1 MPFPLPADFFRCP
14 PLHPDDGEALRTIG
28 GQNSIDVI
36 RYARLENGPIK
47 WSLDADDSDLL
58 IYQGRDPYAPPGVVS
73 WIGITEVMA
82 NLTEVSSLFH
92 ADTHDA
98 FRDKYQ
104 AIFTD
109 VLDVATLY
117 TLNAPSEEFPRHFLG
132 VRWQVMSSPAAGV
145 AKHRDMCILESHH
158 DFEAEDK
165 RGWVIAFKSIELS
178 ACPDLY
184 STLGLVR
191 CVHHRSGI
199 VFTESVRPGYL
210 MVAQLIQCNLGGSA
224 PSWFMGMT
232 MKRRCRLIT
241 QLTQHIR
248 LARLNGSHF
257 LAEDELIP
265 RAARSR
271 CFLCQKGFHLLNPKS
286 RCRKCGEVI
295 CRSCSKVWQI
305 LVAGLPTKLRICT
318 ACAIA
323 TDAYEALT
331 NSIMQDV
338 MDDDGRRL
346 RPQSGSNFSLRK

>member
-14 PLHPDDGEALRTIG
+14 PLHPDDEEALRTIG

-58 IYQGRDPYAPPGVVS
+58 IYQGHDPYAPPGVVS

-117 TLNAPSEEFPRHFLG
+117 SLNAPSEEFPRHFLG

-241 QLTQHIR
+241 QLTQHIQQ
-248 LARLNGSHF
+248 LEVAASFARKDFIYS
-257 LAEDELIP
+257 IP
-265 RAARSR
+265 SPAVE
-271 CFLCQKGFHLLNPKS
+271 N
-286 RCRKCGEVI
+286 VI

-346 RPQSGSNFSLRK
+346 RPQSGSNFSLWK